1 MVTKGVAGQTAVVWI
16 IRNQFGRRNLS
27 NYTRVELV
35 LKLEPLLRVK
45 AKENQRAGGQSSEVG
60 RQKSDKPLD
69 TKRDLA
75 KAAGVS
81 HDTIAKGKVIAAKAS
96 EETKA
101 RFLAPSCPVVAFEW
115 AGWCPD
121 MGAKPRF
128 TGAAKS
134 PLPAWQRAGL
144 LYAVAA
150 TGIGRTLPGAS
161 AGFTSNQ
168 RCASAGFTS
177 SR

>member
-45 AKENQRAGGQSSEVG
+45 AKEQQIRKPESVS
-60 RQKSDKPLD
+60 QKSAKQTPID
-69 TKRDLA
+69 TRKDLA

-81 HDTIAKGKVIAAKAS
+81 HDTIAKGKVIQAKAS

-101 RFLAPSCPVVAFEW
+101 ALASVPRRWHQRRRRISFQDSRRESPVLTILS
-115 AGWCPD
+115 
-121 MGAKPRF
+121 KRRLF
-128 TGAAKS
+128 T
-134 PLPAWQRAGL
+134 L
-144 LYAVAA
+144 
-150 TGIGRTLPGAS
+150 
-161 AGFTSNQ
+161 
-168 RCASAGFTS
+168 
-177 SR
+177 